1 MRQIQVKYESECKK
15 CGAVLGVGTPAMY
28 EKSMGCFCLGCEPK
42 EVEDIR
48 AFRLEKA
55 KRKAERYEGWAAKR
69 KEKAH
74 RDLNSFPIIRWVFI
88 PQPEGEIMEKILMYC
103 YSGETWDST
112 PIKDKA
118 ICDIGR
124 MTHRMVA
131 KIADIQQE
139 LLGRKVY
146 IKRVTESE

>member
-1 MRQIQVKYESECKK
+1 
-15 CGAVLGVGTPAMY
+15 
-28 EKSMGCFCLGCEPK
+28 
-42 EVEDIR
+42 
-48 AFRLEKA
+48 
-55 KRKAERYEGWAAKR
+55 
-69 KEKAH
+69 
-74 RDLNSFPIIRWVFI
+74 
-88 PQPEGEIMEKILMYC
+88 MEKILMYC
-103 YSGETWDST
+103 YKGESWDST